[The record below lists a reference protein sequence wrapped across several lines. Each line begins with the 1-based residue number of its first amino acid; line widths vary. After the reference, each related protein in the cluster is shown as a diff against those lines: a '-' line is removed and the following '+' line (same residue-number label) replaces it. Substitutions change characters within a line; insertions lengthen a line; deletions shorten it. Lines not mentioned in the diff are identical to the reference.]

1 MKGMRATIPAIL
13 AALRCAALRCA
24 ALLGT
29 AVHAGSFYAPSYTG
43 GDGGGRAFNDISR
56 VPAHRR

>member
-1 MKGMRATIPAIL
+1 NPGC